1 MKILHISHSD
11 NNGGAARAAY
21 RIHRALLDIGI
32 ESKMFVQDSNLGD
45 WTITSFEN
53 KWGRFFSSLRLF
65 IASLLTKLNKTGNP
79 ILHSPSIFS
88 SDLLKIINNSK
99 VDLVHLHWI
108 QGEMLTINDISK
120 IKKPIVWTLHD
131 MWAFCGAE
139 HVSWD
144 LRWKYGYN
152 RHNRPD
158 HESGIDLN
166 RIIWKYKKRSWK
178 NSIQIITPS
187 NWLAGCVNQS
197 YIMKNWPVSVIHNP
211 LNTSEWK
218 PLEMDFARDLL
229 CLPKDSQ
236 IILFGTMASNMDYN
250 KGFDLLLKSLD
261 HLYNSQN
268 IHKGLNLVIF
278 GQFEPEFKPELPF
291 PSIYIGHLHDNLS
304 LRALYS
310 SADVV
315 LVPSRIEAFGQ
326 TASEA
331 HSCGTPVVSFA
342 TSGLLDIIDHME
354 TGYLAK
360 CFDPIDF
367 ANGITWVLNNTNS
380 LILREKSRQ
389 KAVNY
394 FSSNLI
400 ANQYLNIYN
409 NFI

>member
-21 RIHRALLDIGI
+21 RIHRSLLAMGI
-32 ESKMFVQDSNLGD
+32 DSKMFVQDSNLGD
-45 WTITSFEN
+45 WTVSSFES
-53 KWGRFFSSLRLF
+53 KWGRLFSNLRLF
-65 IASLLTKLNKTGNP
+65 IASLVTRFNKTGNP

-88 SDLLKIINNSK
+88 SNLLHKINKSN
-99 VDLVHLHWI
+99 VDIVHLHWI
-108 QGEMLTINDISK
+108 QGEMLNIHDISK
-120 IKKPIVWTLHD
+120 ITKPIIWTLHD

-144 LRWKYGYN
+144 LRWKDGYN
-152 RHNRPD
+152 RDNRPD

-166 RIIWKYKKRSWK
+166 RIIWKYKMRSWK
-178 NSIQIITPS
+178 RPFQIITPS
-187 NWLAGCVNQS
+187 NWLAGCVKQS
-197 YIMKNWPVSVIHNP
+197 YIMNNWPVSVIPNP

-218 PLEMDFARDLL
+218 PLEMDLARDLL
-229 CLPKDSQ
+229 SLPKDGQ

-250 KGFDLLLKSLD
+250 KGFDLLLKSLEY
-261 HLYNSQN
+261 LYNSRN
-268 IHKGLNLVIF
+268 ISKVLTLVIF
-278 GQFEPEFKPELPF
+278 GQFEPEIKPELPF

-315 LVPSRIEAFGQ
+315 LVPSRIESFGQ

-331 HSCGTPVVSFA
+331 HSCGTPVVSFE

-367 ANGITWVLNNTNS
+367 ASGISWVLNNTNS
-380 LILREKSRQ
+380 SLIREKSRL

-394 FSSNLI
+394 FSSHLI
-400 ANQYLNIYN
+400 ANQYINVYN
-409 NFI
+409 KLI